1 MNIHEFI
8 GQYRNH
14 PVLFVG
20 AGLSLRYLNNSF
32 TWDGLLKHIAFELKG
47 NNEFYLD
54 IKAECRDNGK
64 YDYTQIATKIEQE
77 FNADLGK
84 DRHGKFEKSMTF
96 SIVRWKAKTI

>member
-1 MNIHEFI
+1 MNIQEFI

-20 AGLSLRYLNNSF
+20 AGVSLRYLNNAF

-54 IKAECRDNGK
+54 IKAESRENGK
-64 YDYTQIATKIEQE
+64 YDYTKVA
-77 FNADLGK
+77 AK
-84 DRHGKFEKSMTF
+84 DRKSTRLNSSHTDISRMP
-96 SIVRWKAKTI
+96 SSA